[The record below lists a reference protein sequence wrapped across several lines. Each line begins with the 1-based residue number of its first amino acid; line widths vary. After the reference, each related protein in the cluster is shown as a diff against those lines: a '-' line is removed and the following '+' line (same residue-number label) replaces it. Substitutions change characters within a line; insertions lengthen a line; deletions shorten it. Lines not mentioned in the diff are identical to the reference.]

1 MVSFYKFKNC
11 YLNELII
18 FEKKLIDQLYVN
30 EYNRFN
36 FKNFIFFML
45 GKYWYII
52 YFGIVIKEEVY
63 IEVSS
68 FIIEKKFLYGRQQ
81 FYNNEVCQGVVII

>member
-11 YLNELII
+11 YLNELKI

-36 FKNFIFFML
+36 FKNYIFFML
-45 GKYWYII
+45 GEISVYYIFWYCNK
-52 YFGIVIKEEVY
+52 GG
-63 IEVSS
+63 S
-68 FIIEKKFLYGRQQ
+68 LY
-81 FYNNEVCQGVVII
+81 